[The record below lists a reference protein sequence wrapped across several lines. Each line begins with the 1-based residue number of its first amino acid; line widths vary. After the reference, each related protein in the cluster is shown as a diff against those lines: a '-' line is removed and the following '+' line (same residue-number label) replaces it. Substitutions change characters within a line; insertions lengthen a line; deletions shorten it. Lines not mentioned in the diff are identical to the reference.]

1 MADTRIVHRA
11 AGQGDR
17 TTLLTD
23 FEYRVWVQYIL
34 SADDFGIMLASPL
47 PLQTDSRSLR
57 QRPTASVQK
66 ALERLI
72 ELKLVSTF
80 EHQQDRFVWQPD
92 WQDRQNIRYPRP
104 SVLPKPPQ
112 SARGEASEKTRKLF
126 EKRPG
131 VHSEKFQSEHG
142 ERAVGG
148 RESTTT
154 NTHTNTHTGVDLPE
168 GVQGEGDR
176 STSDVPPAWGHGTRR
191 GSHGGHDTIING
203 RDQRRHG
210 EHFGPGCDIGLCLLP
225 AIQSDHRAR
234 LSKSND
240 CGPDGRTREQFY
252 RDTVAAEHRRLDSG
266 GQPCG
271 DTPWEFWNK
280 RFAEWLGV
288 SPNGARNTTK
298 GNRTVAAGR
307 RVDEAYAAGAL
318 PNPFGPDGA
327 VPAVPALTGR
337 GER

>member
-34 SADDFGIMLASPL
+34 SADDFGVMLASPL

-57 QRPTASVQK
+57 QRPTAAVQK

-72 ELKLVSTF
+72 EVKLVSTF

-104 SVLPKPPQ
+104 SVLPVPPP
-112 SARGEASEKTRKLF
+112 SALGAASGKTQKLF
-126 EKRPG
+126 GKRSG
-131 VHSEKFQSEHG
+131 VCSEKFQSEHG
-142 ERAVGG
+142 EGAVGG
-148 RESTTT
+148 QDLTTT
-154 NTHTNTHTGVDLPE
+154 NTDTNTHTGADLPE
-168 GVQGEGDR
+168 GVQGEGSGPVWR
-176 STSDVPPAWGHGTRR
+176 QSTGRGAHGRPD
-191 GSHGGHDTIING
+191 SLING
-203 RDQRRHG
+203 ADQRRHG
-210 EHFGPGCDIGLCLLP
+210 QHFGPGCELGLCLLA
-225 AIQSDHRAR
+225 AITSDHRAR

-240 CGPDGRTREQFY
+240 CGPDGRSREQFY
-252 RDTVAAEHRRLDSG
+252 RDTIAAEHHRLDGG

-280 RFAEWLGV
+280 RFAEWIGV
-288 SPNGARNTTK
+288 SVNGARTTTK

-307 RVDEAYAAGAL
+307 RVEEAYAAGAR
-318 PNPFGPDGA
+318 PNPFGADAALPGST
-327 VPAVPALTGR
+327 VPALAGR
-337 GER
+337 GES